1 MKIKPPR
8 KTPNSARFL
17 NAYGPY
23 EHGIWSKQENSLD
36 STSEFAGTMLF
47 YRRSYELVEQISK
60 SLLEIFTKN
69 ELKAGHLI
77 TLEDLVALRPGK
89 GGMSPKLASDLVGKK
104 LLCDLPAQHQLQSV
118 DLK

>member
-1 MKIKPPR
+1 MFNYTIKS
-8 KTPNSARFL
+8 KGNSKEISQA
-17 NAYGPY
+17 
-23 EHGIWSKQENSLD
+23 
-36 STSEFAGTMLF
+36 EFKDRSIH
-47 YRRSYELVEQISK
+47 RRS
-60 SLLEIFTKN
+60 IFTKN

-89 GGMSPKLASDLVGKK
+89 GGMDPKLASDLVGKK